1 MLNDL
6 LGRLRGKPSA
16 TAHASPLDELLT
28 EAVARVQAGD
38 ADGAQ
43 RAAEQALQRH
53 ADHAAALHL
62 RGLAEA
68 LRGSHDTALEWF
80 SRARRAD
87 PAQAAFAYSK
97 GLSARVLGYLE
108 DAIAAWEEAARLDP
122 KDAATLHALG
132 VALLEA
138 GQPEEAVDTLARAVA
153 NSPEDANLRCD
164 LGHALRATGQHALAL
179 EAFSLACTLC
189 PEDSRLHDSLG
200 VALHGQWR
208 LAEALAAFD
217 RALSI
222 DPEFA
227 GAHNNRGASLQA
239 MGRVE
244 EAVEAFAHALAIDP
258 RHPNAMTN
266 HAQALQ
272 ETGRWREA
280 MAGFAAAAAAGS
292 AGARFRHA
300 LVLPVIA
307 ASLEEIAEVR
317 GRIAPALDAIEADGV
332 RLGNP
337 HAEVGTTSF
346 HLGFHGECD
355 RELQNRIAR
364 TYLSACPSLAW
375 TAPHIGR
382 TRRPGR
388 LRIGFLSRFLRAHSI
403 GKTSRGLIERF
414 SRTDFEVICIHIP
427 PVSDDETA
435 RAIRAAADHNLV
447 LPLALQPAREA
458 VAALELDA
466 LFFQEIGLDPFAY
479 YLAFARL
486 APVQCVS
493 FGYPDTT
500 GIPNMDWFISSDLYE
515 PPVAQE
521 HYSERLWLARQA
533 GTLAWYLRPPTP
545 DPSLSRDSL
554 GLPSDRPLY
563 FCPHSHF
570 RWHPEFDDLLR
581 AILDTDTR
589 GEVVLVDSSQPRWT
603 RLLRKRLE
611 RALGPHAG
619 RLRVLPQ
626 QPLPR
631 YLALM
636 RLTDAMLDPIHFNGM
651 NNSLDAFSAGV
662 PVVTWPRALQRGRHT
677 SGMYQRMG
685 WDACV
690 AQDANQYV
698 QIAVRLAKDP
708 EFRHAARREVAAR
721 SAVLFEDDH
730 VVLEFER
737 FFREACVS

>member
-1 MLNDL
+1 MLNRL

-16 TAHASPLDELLT
+16 TAHASPLDELLA
-28 EAVARVQAGD
+28 EAFARVQAGD

-43 RAAEQALQRH
+43 RAAEQALLRH
-53 ADHAAALHL
+53 ADHADALYL

-68 LRGSHDTALEWF
+68 LRGSHETALEWF
-80 SRARRAD
+80 ARARRAD
-87 PAQAAFAYSK
+87 PSKAAFAYST
-97 GLSARVLGYLE
+97 GLSARVLGDLK

-122 KDAATLHALG
+122 TDAATLHALG
-132 VALLEA
+132 VALLGA
-138 GQPEEAVDTLARAVA
+138 GRPEEAVDALKKAVA
-153 NSPEDANLRCD
+153 NSPEDGNLRCD
-164 LGHALRATGQHALAL
+164 LGHALRATGRHALAV

-189 PEDSRLHDSLG
+189 PGDARLHDNLG
-200 VALHGQWR
+200 VALHGEWR

-244 EAVEAFAHALAIDP
+244 EAVEAFARALAIDP

-280 MAGFAAAAAAGS
+280 MASFAAAAAGS

-300 LVLPVIA
+300 LVLPIIP
-307 ASLEEIAEVR
+307 SDLDEIAEVR
-317 GRIAPALDAIEADGV
+317 SRIGPALDAIEADGI
-332 RLGNP
+332 RLADP
-337 HAEVGTTSF
+337 SAEVGTTNF
-346 HLGFHGECD
+346 HLAYHGEC
-355 RELQNRIAR
+355 NRGIQMR
-364 TYLSACPSLAW
+364 TAQAYLTACPSLAW

-414 SRTDFEVICIHIP
+414 SRADFEVICIHIP
-427 PVSDDETA
+427 PVSDDEAA
-435 RAIRAAADHNLV
+435 RAIRAVADRNLV
-447 LPLALQPAREA
+447 LPLSLQPAREA

-466 LFFQEIGLDPFAY
+466 LFFQEIGLDPFTY

-493 FGYPDTT
+493 FGHPDTT

-515 PPVAQE
+515 PSGTQE

-570 RWHPEFDDLLR
+570 RWHPEFDLLLR
-581 AILDTDTR
+581 AILDTDAR

-611 RALGPHAG
+611 RTLGPHSG

-690 AQDANQYV
+690 AQDANQYA
-698 QIAVRLAKDP
+698 QIAVRLANDT

-721 SAVLFEDDH
+721 SAALFEDDH

-737 FFREACVS
+737 FFRETCAS